1 MRRCQELNR
10 KLSIRYITGRGGSGT
25 RGLSA
30 HLRTLSDDFDVLAID
45 ADFLLQDL
53 ENQIDSV
60 RRFVQLDGA
69 NIIANSYGAYLLLQ
83 TFVDQPPL
91 KIRVLLLSPVLGRA
105 FSKERMLF
113 SRPPR
118 EATLRKAIAQRRLSM
133 PQYMTIVTGQ
143 EDEICDPERARE
155 VARQLAID
163 VSVLE
168 QEGHMIS
175 PCKVSNII
183 EEFLSGH

>member
-1 MRRCQELNR
+1 MN
-10 KLSIRYITGRGGSGT
+10 IRYITGRGGSGT
-25 RGLSA
+25 GGLSA
-30 HLRTLSDDFDVLAID
+30 YLRTLTNDFDVLPID
-45 ADFLLQDL
+45 PEFLLQDI
-53 ENQIDSV
+53 EDQIDSV
-60 RRFVQLDGA
+60 RRFVKLDGG

-118 EATLRKAIAQRRLSM
+118 EATLRRAIVQRRLGM
-133 PQYMTIVTGQ
+133 PQYLTIVTGQ

-155 VARQLAID
+155 VATQLAID
-163 VSVLE
+163 ISVLE

-175 PCKVSNII
+175 PDRVSNIV

>member
-1 MRRCQELNR
+1 MNSQ
-10 KLSIRYITGRGGSGT
+10 LSIRYITGRGGSGT
-25 RGLSA
+25 GGLSA
-30 HLRTLSDDFDVLAID
+30 YLRTLSDDFDVLPID
-45 ADFLLQDL
+45 PEFLLQDL
-53 ENQIDSV
+53 EHQIDSV
-60 RRFVQLDGA
+60 RRFVQLDGG

-118 EATLRKAIAQRRLSM
+118 EATLRKAIAQKRLGI
-133 PQYMTIVTGQ
+133 PQYLKIVTGQ

-155 VARQLAID
+155 VATQLAID
-163 VSVLE
+163 ISVLE

-175 PCKVSNII
+175 PCKVSNIV

>member
-1 MRRCQELNR
+1 MLP
-10 KLSIRYITGRGGSGT
+10 
-25 RGLSA
+25 
-30 HLRTLSDDFDVLAID
+30 ID
-45 ADFLLQDL
+45 PEFLLQDI
-53 ENQIDSV
+53 EDQIDSV
-60 RRFVQLDGA
+60 RRFAQLDGG

-118 EATLRKAIAQRRLSM
+118 EAKLRRAIAQRRLGM
-133 PQYMTIVTGQ
+133 PQYLTIVTGQ

-155 VARQLAID
+155 VATQLAVDI
-163 VSVLE
+163 SVLE

-175 PCKVSNII
+175 PRKVSNIV

>member
-1 MRRCQELNR
+1 MN
-10 KLSIRYITGRGGSGT
+10 IRYITGRGGSGT
-25 RGLSA
+25 GGLSA
-30 HLRTLSDDFDVLAID
+30 YLRTLTNDFDVLPID
-45 ADFLLQDL
+45 PEFLLQDI
-53 ENQIDSV
+53 EDQIDSV
-60 RRFVQLDGA
+60 GRFVQRDGG

-105 FSKERMLF
+105 FSTERMLF

-118 EATLRKAIAQRRLSM
+118 EATLRRAIAQRQLGM
-133 PQYMTIVTGQ
+133 PQYMTIATGQ

-155 VARQLAID
+155 VATQLAID
-163 VSVLE
+163 ISVLE

-175 PCKVSNII
+175 PDRVSNIV